1 MSSSV
6 LEQTKQDPDNQYKS
20 FSELVKGLMQ
30 DKKMTAADLSR
41 ASGLSKTTI
50 SRVLR
55 DTNDKGQTYRPTDG
69 IVAAIG
75 LALGQ
80 GLDGWEKLLFAAFP
94 ERMIWRDA
102 YLHKLSVADT
112 NDLLYEEGLPL
123 LGNSKLE

>member
-6 LEQTKQDPDNQYKS
+6 LEQTKQDPDDQYKS
-20 FSELVKGLMQ
+20 FSELVKELMQ
-30 DKKMTAADLSR
+30 NKEMTAADLSR

-75 LALGQ
+75 LAFGQ

-94 ERMIWRDA
+94 ERIIWRDA
-102 YLHKLSVADT
+102 FINQRSVDET
-112 NDLLYEEGLPL
+112 NDLLYDAGLSL
-123 LGNSKLE
+123 LGNSELE